1 MPRYCYYCENCE
13 QDFIIF
19 HGINEV
25 VVDCQE
31 CEKKQ
36 TMKKLLST
44 PTIVNKKPSE
54 QELVV
59 GNLTKEYIESNRK
72 VLQTQKKELKG
83 KEYEPT

>member
-13 QDFIIF
+13 QEFIIF

-25 VVDCQE
+25 AVDCRD
-31 CEKKQ
+31 CEVKQ

-44 PTIVNKKPSE
+44 PTIKNSKMNEKDSSI
-54 QELVV
+54 
-59 GNLTKEYIESNRK
+59 GSLTKEYIESNRE